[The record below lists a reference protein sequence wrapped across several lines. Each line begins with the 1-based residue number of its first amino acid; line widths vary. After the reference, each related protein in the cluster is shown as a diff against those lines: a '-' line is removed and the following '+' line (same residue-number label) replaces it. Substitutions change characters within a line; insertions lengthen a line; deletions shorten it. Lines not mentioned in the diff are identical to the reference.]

1 MPVASLVA
9 LAATALLAPTPR
21 LIVFTDCDGTLLLPD
36 HSLSPATSDMLY
48 TLHDNGVL
56 VVPATG
62 RARAGPWTEEVLYA
76 HPMLKGGNPGI
87 FINGCSAFDEDG
99 QPLASSFLPS
109 AVVQRVLD
117 WSESSREATG
127 CSVVAYVGGEALHTK
142 DSASDDTIRRVA
154 ALGDSPPRCVPR
166 VPTDA
171 CFKMI
176 LCCEDDDEVQRIR
189 PLMEALL
196 CGEGV
201 SNQAALTQ
209 ALPSYL
215 EVVPSGT
222 SKATAV
228 AELLKRWGL
237 RWDDVVAIG
246 DGGNDV
252 PMLAAAGTSIAMGN
266 AGQAVKSVADHTVG
280 SNADDGWV
288 EAMERFVLSRL

>member
-1 MPVASLVA
+1 
-9 LAATALLAPTPR
+9 
-21 LIVFTDCDGTLLLPD
+21 
-36 HSLSPATSDMLY
+36 
-48 TLHDNGVL
+48 
-56 VVPATG
+56 
-62 RARAGPWTEEVLYA
+62 
-76 HPMLKGGNPGI
+76 
-87 FINGCSAFDEDG
+87 
-99 QPLASSFLPS
+99 
-109 AVVQRVLD
+109 
-117 WSESSREATG
+117 
-127 CSVVAYVGGEALHTK
+127 VGGEALHTK